1 MALAMSNPL
10 RHAPS
15 LVFLSGA
22 SRPCPSP
29 SSCVI
34 EGPTPA
40 ATIFALTVP
49 FVWSNSLHT
58 PCKGGVPVG
67 GCTFGTSGSIVMMSP
82 DRKTTNLTSLL
93 AHRYTPP
100 SGSWRLPDRD
110 LVHWLDRCTDRLR
123 RRGFLLPVRAAGEPA
138 CIPFGAALG
147 AGTTPPDR
155 RGGASRD
162 GVSRAARRGSMGRSR
177 RGRVASSGGASSVVG
192 EGVTIKKKSVCV
204 SVSLSSRLLRPYPP
218 LLY

>member
-1 MALAMSNPL
+1 MPSPRGWTPMSA
-10 RHAPS
+10 HFEAAPS
-15 LVFLSGA
+15 QNSQTRVVS
-22 SRPCPSP
+22 PCRRIRG
-29 SSCVI
+29 CVI

-123 RRGFLLPVRAAGEPA
+123 RRGFLLPVRAAGEPD
-138 CIPFGAALG
+138 CIPLGAAGDSNPASPLPS
-147 AGTTPPDR
+147 AGPFISAANPRLAPAPELQISRFLPGFVHREQARHAPTP
-155 RGGASRD
+155 S
-162 GVSRAARRGSMGRSR
+162 
-177 RGRVASSGGASSVVG
+177 
-192 EGVTIKKKSVCV
+192 
-204 SVSLSSRLLRPYPP
+204 
-218 LLY
+218 

>member
-1 MALAMSNPL
+1 MFNPL
-10 RHAPS
+10 VYVRHAPS

-40 ATIFALTVP
+40 ATIFALTVIP

-82 DRKTTNLTSLL
+82 DRITVNRTSSL

-100 SGSWRLPDRD
+100 GVLATSRPGPGLLARPMHAGRTPGVDGSDSSILIERSSNY
-110 LVHWLDRCTDRLR
+110 VTLR
-123 RRGFLLPVRAAGEPA
+123 YV
-138 CIPFGAALG
+138 
-147 AGTTPPDR
+147 T
-155 RGGASRD
+155 
-162 GVSRAARRGSMGRSR
+162 VSNP
-177 RGRVASSGGASSVVG
+177 
-192 EGVTIKKKSVCV
+192 
-204 SVSLSSRLLRPYPP
+204 RLLVTARAELP
-218 LLY
+218 LL

>member
-1 MALAMSNPL
+1 MALAMFMNQL
-10 RHAPS
+10 VYVRHALS

-82 DRKTTNLTSLL
+82 DRITVNRTSSL

-100 SGSWRLPDRD
+100 GVLATSRPGP
-110 LVHWLDRCTDRLR
+110 
-123 RRGFLLPVRAAGEPA
+123 GLLARPMHRS
-138 CIPFGAALG
+138 
-147 AGTTPPDR
+147 TPT
-155 RGGASRD
+155 
-162 GVSRAARRGSMGRSR
+162 ARFSSSSSCSR
-177 RGRVASSGGASSVVG
+177 R
-192 EGVTIKKKSVCV
+192 T
-204 SVSLSSRLLRPYPP
+204 
-218 LLY
+218 